1 MDCKDCNKLLEY
13 IKESGLLHKH
23 DPTKAP
29 VDIIIKEL
37 KKEISLRESVRRSS
51 MTIINAWMRGDIKVN
66 GNMASVLASL
76 RRRLTF

>member
-13 IKESGLLHKH
+13 IKESGLLRKH
-23 DPTKAP
+23 DPTKTP

-37 KKEISLRESVRRSS
+37 KQQISLRESVRRSS

-66 GNMASVLASL
+66 GNITSVLASL
-76 RRRLTF
+76 RRKLTF